1 MNEWMKILV
10 LGKTFRCTRNTFR
23 AYLIKL
29 ETVSDKHLPLL
40 KYDTFINIFVSR
52 TNCKVIKTSMEEVVF
67 LAPPKR
73 EFFP

>member
-1 MNEWMKILV
+1 MKVISDIGYNIGCKPVMNEWMKILV

-40 KYDTFINIFVSR
+40 KYDTFY
-52 TNCKVIKTSMEEVVF
+52 KKY
-67 LAPPKR
+67 L
-73 EFFP
+73 